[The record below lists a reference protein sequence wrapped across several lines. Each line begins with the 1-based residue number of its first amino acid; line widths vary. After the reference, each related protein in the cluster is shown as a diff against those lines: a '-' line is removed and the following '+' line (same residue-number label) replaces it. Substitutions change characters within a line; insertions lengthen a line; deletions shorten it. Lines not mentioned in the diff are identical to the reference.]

1 MPPKK
6 HSGNNRHQNIALFIK
21 DLPEKKTL
29 LDNEDVVVQI
39 SFEAE
44 TSYEIKDTLVATRKD
59 EATYN

>member
-1 MPPKK
+1 MMDFL
-6 HSGNNRHQNIALFIK
+6 IV

-44 TSYEIKDTLVATRKD
+44 TSTSGMFTLVASREKEDIELDPRFTK
-59 EATYN
+59 NKL